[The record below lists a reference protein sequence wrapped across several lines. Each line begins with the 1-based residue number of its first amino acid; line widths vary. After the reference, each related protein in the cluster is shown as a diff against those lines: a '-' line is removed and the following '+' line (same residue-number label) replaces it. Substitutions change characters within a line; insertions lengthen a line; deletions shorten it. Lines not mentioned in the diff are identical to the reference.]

1 MGDNIYK
8 LKVDNSNN
16 ILYGSGL
23 TKFAIEVPP
32 YLQEKLSNKQLALWV
47 ETAQLKAEIGSADL
61 GTDYLAIKS
70 SISQPNYYSNTTDG
84 NSSILCYFNAE
95 RKGITAATSLIC
107 LDYPTEKMVIRDL
120 SNVIEFEIVES
131 FTETQVTLQAADLW
145 LAVICIEVLGENNI

>member
-23 TKFAIEVPP
+23 TKFTLEVPP
-32 YLQEKLSNKQLALWV
+32 YLQEKLNNKQLRMWV
-47 ETAQLKAEIGSADL
+47 ETAQLKAEIGSADV
-61 GTDYLAIKS
+61 GTDYLAIKC
-70 SISQPNYYSNTTDG
+70 SIGQPTCYSNTSDG

-107 LDYPTEKMVIRDL
+107 LDYPTSPIIIRDL
-120 SNVIEFEIVES
+120 SNVIDFEIVES
-131 FTETQVTLQAADLW
+131 FTEALVTLQSGDLW
-145 LAVICIEVLGENNI
+145 FAVICFEVIGENNM